1 MFHVEQMDVNFYRI
15 QVVIDGPG
23 DLCRGPDYSAVRAV
37 NHIGRARGPLPAII
51 RIHYPYISSD
61 MTLPK

>member
-15 QVVIDGPG
+15 QVVTDGQG
-23 DLCRGPDYSAVRAV
+23 DLCRVPDYSAVHAV

-51 RIHYPYISSD
+51 RILAAI
-61 MTLPK
+61 

>member
-15 QVVIDGPG
+15 QVVTDGPG
-23 DLCRGPDYSAVRAV
+23 DLCRVSDYSAV

-51 RIHYPYISSD
+51 RILAAI
-61 MTLPK
+61 